1 MKCKKIAAMIVAS
14 ATFMAF
20 ATSGFAAS
28 VTTTTTYNQFSD
40 KVVVNVDVAGAQ
52 ADKEVTYLV
61 KSKDT
66 GNKIVYIDQ
75 KTAATNGSVNFNYKV
90 AKSDITE
97 LGATVQFGTDG
108 TEAITGY
115 GDIQFTTPSVTH
127 PNANITFYSDK
138 NCTNEISGTLA
149 LGTNETVYAKVVPA
163 TNYEVKAVKV
173 NDVTVEATTGGVY
186 TIENATTIVVET
198 SEKQV
203 APGVETPADITYN
216 EDIKT
221 PEGGSITIGGET
233 FNNVITKTTI
243 LKVVGAPK
251 EVGVTYNGINY
262 PAFNMDGGK
271 FNTTDGLCAV
281 KIVAPAGTTI
291 EVTPYHIDN

>member
-28 VTTTTTYNQFSD
+28 VTTTTTYNKISD
-40 KVVVNVDVAGAQ
+40 KVVVDVNVTGAQ
-52 ADKEVTYLV
+52 AGKEVTYLV

-75 KTAATNGSVNFNYKV
+75 KTATDGTVNFNYKV
-90 AKSDITE
+90 AKSDITT

-115 GDIQFTTPSVTH
+115 GDIQFTTPEVTYS
-127 PNANITFYSDK
+127 NATITFYRDPLCE
-138 NCTNEISGTLA
+138 NAITGTPA
-149 LGTNETVYAKVVPA
+149 FGTNETVYAMVVPA
-163 TNYEVKAVKV
+163 DNYEVKSVKV
-173 NDVTVEATTGGVY
+173 NDNAVEANSSGVY
-186 TIENATTIVVET
+186 TITNANTIVVET
-198 SEKQV
+198 SLKV
-203 APGVETPADITYN
+203 VTPDVKVPEDITYDK
-216 EDIKT
+216 DIIA
-221 PEGGSITIGGET
+221 PEGGDIKFNGET
-233 FNNVITKTTI
+233 LSNVITKTTI

-251 EVGVTYNGINY
+251 EVGVEYNGTKY

-271 FNTTDGLCAV
+271 FTDTTGLCAV
-281 KIVAPAGTTI
+281 KIIVPAGTVI